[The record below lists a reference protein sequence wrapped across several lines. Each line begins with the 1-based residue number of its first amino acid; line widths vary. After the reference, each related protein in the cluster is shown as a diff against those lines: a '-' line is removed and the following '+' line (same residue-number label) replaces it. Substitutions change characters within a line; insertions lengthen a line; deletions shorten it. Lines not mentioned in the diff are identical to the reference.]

1 MLVLLIDDHPL
12 LRESIKVVMATH
24 FPLFVVR
31 EASTGEEAM
40 QVIRAEPVDLA
51 ILDISL
57 QDSSGLRVLRRMKH
71 LRPPLQCLI
80 LSMHDN
86 PQYARLAMMNGASG
100 YLTKGVTPLELYDAI
115 HAILSGRQVV
125 MTPDRDAPDNC
136 SNGSGVAWPE
146 ASLSV
151 RELEVLSLFAQGFT
165 VSQIAKRLSLSVKT
179 VSTYRTRLLEK
190 LCLGTTADLIR
201 YALNHQLVQ

>member
-12 LRESIKVVMATH
+12 LREAIKVVMVRH
-24 FPLFVVR
+24 FPSSVVR
-31 EASTGEEAM
+31 EASTGEEA
-40 QVIRAEPVDLA
+40 IRIIRDEPVEVA
-51 ILDISL
+51 ILDVNL
-57 QDSSGLRVLRRMKH
+57 QDSSGLTVLRQIKQM
-71 LRPPLQCLI
+71 RPATRCLV

-86 PQYARLAMMNGASG
+86 PQYARLAMMHGASG

-125 MTPDRDAPDNC
+125 TIPVQDAMDRRLK
-136 SNGSGVAWPE
+136 GSSATWSD

-151 RELEVLSLFAQGFT
+151 RELEVLSFFARGLT
-165 VSQIAKRLSLSVKT
+165 VSQIARRLSLSVKT
-179 VSTYRTRLLEK
+179 VSTYRTRILDK

-201 YALNHQLVQ
+201 YAINHQLVQ